1 MSQEQN
7 VPSSVQFE
15 TRREERVCQLQRL
28 LSPLLE
34 KRRRTSWRAIDI
46 NSLKIIPLA
55 PLVRLVQSVEGTT
68 LFNIYQKSIQKARG
82 DPQAPLHFY
91 YSKIKS
97 PIGTVTILCP
107 IITRHRTEYDYQK
120 KAKISNRQRIWYC
133 EKSSRIF
140 KKTMFHRRFCR
151 IGLVKH
157 MALKLNILHSKVNFC
172 IR

>member
-97 PIGTVTILCP
+97 PIGTVTILYP
-107 IITRHRTEYDYQK
+107 IIMRYEPSIIIGKRQKSATGNGYGIARSLPEY
-120 KAKISNRQRIWYC
+120 
-133 EKSSRIF
+133 SRKLCF
-140 KKTMFHRRFCR
+140 TDNFV
-151 IGLVKH
+151 GLG
-157 MALKLNILHSKVNFC
+157 S
-172 IR
+172 

>member
-1 MSQEQN
+1 MTIQQSIFGISTPTYTRVKLDKEIQFLGNNGRVFSYLFMSQEQN

-97 PIGTVTILCP
+97 PIGTLIIL
-107 IITRHRTEYDYQK
+107 
-120 KAKISNRQRIWYC
+120 
-133 EKSSRIF
+133 F
-140 KKTMFHRRFCR
+140 
-151 IGLVKH
+151 LV
-157 MALKLNILHSKVNFC
+157 V
-172 IR
+172 

>member
-1 MSQEQN
+1 MNDRILCVKLDSEIQFLGNNGRVFSYLFMSQEQN

-97 PIGTVTILCP
+97 PIGTV
-107 IITRHRTEYDYQK
+107 IIRHHTVCSIQYVAY
-120 KAKISNRQRIWYC
+120 SW
-133 EKSSRIF
+133 SSF
-140 KKTMFHRRFCR
+140 
-151 IGLVKH
+151 
-157 MALKLNILHSKVNFC
+157 
-172 IR
+172 